1 MTIKESP
8 IKGVPVTKINGNQ
21 RLATM
26 DKLAIEE
33 PLEIR
38 LAFGAGLNRAVKN
51 ISVTMRTPGSD
62 AELATGFLFTEGI
75 IKDRADLA
83 SVNHCFIA
91 CAENKENVIQV
102 ELGEDAIPELK
113 NTERN
118 FYTTSS
124 CGVCGKGSIAAIKTV
139 SAFQQG
145 QNNDFFITRE
155 IMLELPDRLRL
166 SQDVFDAT
174 GGLHACAL
182 FNNSGELLLLRED
195 VGRHN
200 ALDKLIGA
208 ALEKDLLPL
217 ENAVLLLSGRASFE
231 LVQKAAM
238 AGINIIGAIGAPSSL
253 AVQLAGEFGITLV
266 GFLRQQRFNI
276 YTMGQRILIPKYEN
290 QNKRKRIEIPPY
302 QK

>member
-1 MTIKESP
+1 MITYKQSP
-8 IKGVPVTKINGNQ
+8 IKGVAVTKINRNQ
-21 RLATM
+21 RLVAM
-26 DKLAIEE
+26 DKLAMEE

-38 LAFGAGLNRAVKN
+38 LAFGEGVNRTVRN

-75 IKDRADLA
+75 IKDHSDLA
-83 SVNHCFIA
+83 SVAHCFIA

-102 ELGEDAIPELK
+102 ELRDTATPELK

-124 CGVCGKGSIAAIKTV
+124 CGVCGKGSIDAIKSV
-139 SAFQQG
+139 SVFNPG
-145 QNNDFFITRE
+145 QSNDLFISRDVL
-155 IMLELPDRLRL
+155 LELPGRLRL
-166 SQDVFDAT
+166 YQDVFDAT

-182 FNNSGELLLLRED
+182 FNTGGELLLLRED

-208 ALEKDLLPL
+208 ALEKNWLPL
-217 ENAVLLLSGRASFE
+217 KNAVLLLSGRASFE
-231 LVQKAAM
+231 LIQKAAM
-238 AGINIIGAIGAPSSL
+238 AGISIIGAIGAPSSL
-253 AVQLAGEFGITLV
+253 AVELATEFGITLV

-276 YTMGQRILIPKYEN
+276 YSMDERILLPGYEN
-290 QNKRKRIEIPPY
+290 QN
-302 QK
+302 